1 MKRTPAEEILGEWG
15 VRDVTPPSRQE
26 REHLA
31 AVHELNPL
39 NGTPL
44 PRRIRQFRPE
54 ADTYIASLGG
64 PLPYMI
70 RLREIETATGAH
82 LARLAEARADAGDD
96 PAAWRRRAAR
106 WRFDAVNDLIGKHN
120 RFYPIEARL
129 RMDPRSRDFVKVGG
143 RDYRLRPLDA
153 AWILEHFPA

>member
-1 MKRTPAEEILGEWG
+1 
-15 VRDVTPPSRQE
+15 
-26 REHLA
+26 
-31 AVHELNPL
+31 
-39 NGTPL
+39 
-44 PRRIRQFRPE
+44 
-54 ADTYIASLGG
+54 
-64 PLPYMI
+64 MI
-70 RLREIETATGAH
+70 RLREIETATEAH

-96 PAAWRRRAAR
+96 PAAWRGRAAR